1 MRSRHR
7 VAKHSG
13 FSELP
18 CPDYNQPLADRAMIL
33 NRNFLYR
40 MILSPASNIHTF
52 KAVGL
57 NPNLEP
63 NSGYLL
69 DLILIVLV
77 AGDRLIS
84 SIIVPCRV
92 LRVSNT
98 TLATSSGKIALL
110 SRSPGSKFN

>member
-18 CPDYNQPLADRAMIL
+18 CRDYNQPLADRAMIL

-40 MILSPASNIHTF
+40 MILSSAFNIHNF

-57 NPNLEP
+57 NPNLATKQWLVIRFDI
-63 NSGYLL
+63 NSFC
-69 DLILIVLV
+69 
-77 AGDRLIS
+77 
-84 SIIVPCRV
+84 CR
-92 LRVSNT
+92 RQIDFINNS
-98 TLATSSGKIALL
+98 ALP
-110 SRSPGSKFN
+110 RAKGF